1 MRTKAAR
8 RGNGKAGDKGM
19 KQVEERNVRRIGE
32 RKQGR
37 SVVGWMMEETKAS
50 WGSEERGGPR
60 KGRETQEEW
69 AGERG

>member
-1 MRTKAAR
+1 
-8 RGNGKAGDKGM
+8 M